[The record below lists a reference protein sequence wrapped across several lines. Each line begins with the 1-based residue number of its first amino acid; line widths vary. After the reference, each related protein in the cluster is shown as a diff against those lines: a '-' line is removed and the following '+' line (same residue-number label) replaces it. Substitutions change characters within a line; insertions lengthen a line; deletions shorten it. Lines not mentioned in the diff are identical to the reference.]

1 MGLAV
6 MVAEHIRNT
15 FFARQSGRQPGVL
28 LLALHSTL
36 IPPESLG
43 TSEAVRLIS
52 ISRPLL
58 NPFASMRDFRQDE
71 DNDVR
76 SARPWLNHDTGGM
89 TSETISL
96 LKDSNQTLCV
106 LLLTVRTWWSTP
118 SPSIA
123 GIMAGTFGCPFALKP
138 WWSPFPT
145 TAVGTLGGPSGDPCV
160 ITRQHLRD
168 STSTSISMEGA
179 LQATSPPGS
188 TSKMTTRDS

>member
-1 MGLAV
+1 MTPLPKNA
-6 MVAEHIRNT
+6 
-15 FFARQSGRQPGVL
+15 
-28 LLALHSTL
+28 ALSTKTL

-43 TSEAVRLIS
+43 NSEAMRLIS
-52 ISRPLL
+52 VSLPPLH
-58 NPFASMRDFRQDE
+58 PFASIRNFRQDE

-76 SARPWLNHDTGGM
+76 SARPWLNHDTGGI
-89 TSETISL
+89 ELRDDLLAEGFEPDTI
-96 LKDSNQTLCV
+96 KTTLDGAYMV
-106 LLLTVRTWWSTP
+106 VERTWWSTP
-118 SPSIA
+118 SPAIA
-123 GIMAGTFGCPFALKP
+123 GIMAGSFGCPSALKP

-145 TAVGTLGGPSGDPCV
+145 TAVETLGGPSGDPCV